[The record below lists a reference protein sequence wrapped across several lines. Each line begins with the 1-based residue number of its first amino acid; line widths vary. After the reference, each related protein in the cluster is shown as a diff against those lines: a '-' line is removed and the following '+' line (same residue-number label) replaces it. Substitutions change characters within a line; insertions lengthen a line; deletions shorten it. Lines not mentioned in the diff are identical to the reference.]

1 MRHVCFVTL
10 SALALLASGAAM
22 AQDASVAGASPTQAP
37 KTTGA
42 KERKVCRWETP
53 TGSNMGESVCH
64 TSSEWA
70 AISAQ
75 HAAETR
81 SLQDSRG
88 WNNNGH

>member
-22 AQDASVAGASPTQAP
+22 AQDAPTAAAPAP
-37 KTTGA
+37 KATVA
-42 KERKVCRWETP
+42 KERKICHWETP

-70 AISAQ
+70 AIAAQ
-75 HAAETR
+75 HDAENRTLR
-81 SLQDSRG
+81 NPRG
-88 WNNNGH
+88 WDNNGH